1 MKLNP
6 FAVMR
11 KSPDGSGTLFDPS
24 SNKAL
29 KLNVTGVRLWEA
41 VANGAN
47 EAEVTEMLL
56 KKFPGLTPEQAKSDV
71 NYFIGQ
77 LEKKSLL
84 QR

>member
-29 KLNVTGVRLWEA
+29 KLN
-41 VANGAN
+41 
-47 EAEVTEMLL
+47 VTEMLL

>member
-29 KLNVTGVRLWEA
+29 KLNVRLA
-41 VANGAN
+41 PK
-47 EAEVTEMLL
+47 T
-56 KKFPGLTPEQAKSDV
+56 
-71 NYFIGQ
+71 GQ
-77 LEKKSLL
+77 LDLV
-84 QR
+84 